1 MLNVSMLS
9 LHKKLYKLCQKNVIV
24 VANVTSSEAADD
36 NAASGERVRFCF
48 VNHFTLAVAVAYSCM
63 LIVRGS
69 CVL

>member
-1 MLNVSMLS
+1 MLS

-24 VANVTSSEAADD
+24 VANVPSSEAATADD

-48 VNHFTLAVAVAYSCM
+48 VNHFTLAVAVAYSCR